1 MEANKN
7 KIGLVLAVLFG
18 GGHVVWSL
26 FVLLGWTQPLVNF
39 IFWAHM
45 IQTVPVVGSFDLVA
59 SGTLVVVT
67 AVLGYV
73 VGNIVAIVWNKIHAT
88 A

>member
-1 MEANKN
+1 MINTHKV
-7 KIGLVLAVLFG
+7 GLVFATIFG

-26 FVLLGWTQPLVNF
+26 FVLLGWSQPIVNF

-45 IQTVPVVGSFDLVA
+45 VQTPPIVGSFDIIA
-59 SGTLVVVT
+59 SGTLIVLT

-73 VGNIVAIVWNKIHAT
+73 VGNIVAIVWNKVHT
-88 A
+88 AA